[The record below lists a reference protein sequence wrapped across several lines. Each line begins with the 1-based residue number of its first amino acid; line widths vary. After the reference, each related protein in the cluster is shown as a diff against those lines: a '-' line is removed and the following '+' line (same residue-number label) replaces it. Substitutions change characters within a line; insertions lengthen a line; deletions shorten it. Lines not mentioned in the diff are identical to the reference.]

1 MEKGRKMERSI
12 KGKQLLEGC
21 PVSSEHRHPMAQTKL
36 SFDTSLNL
44 FKAVFESAPDIAV
57 NILDKD
63 YTVLWSNKVMAAAVE
78 KPLSEMIGKPCYKV
92 WRRREAPCPVCLLK
106 IVSDTKEP
114 CIMERWLDL
123 PNKERRYA
131 EVKAYPI
138 FDEDGSVKHIF
149 EIIIQIT
156 DKKRAEKK
164 RKKYIE
170 SLEETL
176 RELNRTENIDH
187 VKPVAEGRDIALT
200 LREQE
205 VLRLITRG
213 FSNREIADILCISPD
228 TVKTHVRNI
237 LFKLAVKD
245 RTQAA
250 VWAASRNLR

>member
-1 MEKGRKMERSI
+1 MGQRN
-12 KGKQLLEGC
+12 
-21 PVSSEHRHPMAQTKL
+21 L

-44 FKAVFESAPDIAV
+44 FKAVFENAPDIAV
-57 NILDKD
+57 NILNKD
-63 YTVLWSNKVMAAAVE
+63 YTVLWSNSVMAAAVE
-78 KPLSEMIGKPCYKV
+78 KPVSEMIGRPCYEV
-92 WRRREAPCPVCLLK
+92 WRRRETPCPVCLLK

-114 CIMERWLDL
+114 CITERWLDL
-123 PNKERRYA
+123 PNKERKYA

-138 FDEDGSVKHIF
+138 FDKDGSVKHVF

-156 DKKRAEKK
+156 DKKKDEK
-164 RKKYIE
+164 RRRKYIE

-176 RELNRTENIDH
+176 RELNATENIDH
-187 VKPVAEGRDIALT
+187 GKSAVEGRDIALT

-213 FSNREIADILCISPD
+213 FSNREIADILCICSD

-237 LFKLAVKD
+237 FSKLDVTD

-250 VWAASRNLR
+250 VWAASHDLK

>member
-1 MEKGRKMERSI
+1 MG
-12 KGKQLLEGC
+12 Q
-21 PVSSEHRHPMAQTKL
+21 ANL

-44 FKAVFESAPDIAV
+44 FKAVFENAPDIAV
-57 NILDKD
+57 NIINKD

-92 WRRREAPCPVCLLK
+92 WRRRETPCPVCLLK
-106 IVSDTKEP
+106 IVSDSKEP

-138 FDEDGSVKHIF
+138 FDENGSVKQVF

-156 DKKRAEKK
+156 DKKRDEKK

-176 RELNRTENIDH
+176 KELNAAGNIDH
-187 VKPVAEGRDIALT
+187 GKPAAEGKDIALT

-213 FSNREIADILCISPD
+213 FSNKEIADILRISPD

-237 LFKLAVKD
+237 FSKLAVTD

-250 VWAASRNLR
+250 VWAASHNLK